1 MTFQYCFDGSI
12 KKVNNLSVSSPRT
25 WGCFCLRSSSRC
37 PMKVFPT
44 HVGVFLPTGA
54 DSQPGTRLP
63 HARGGVSKVHDPS
76 RRASRSSPRTWGCFY
91 TETHVRSK
99 VAVFPTHVGVFP
111 VKRSFLPASRCL
123 PHARGGVSQITITI
137 DKRVGSSPRTWGCFH
152 SHRIPLLFH
161 TVFPTHV
168 GVFLPGRR
176 SKRHTRSLP
185 HARGGVSMLKAD
197 ILELEK
203 SSPRT
208 WGCFYLYTIKL
219 VSLKVFPTHVGVFP
233 LFREFIGYPF
243 RLPHARGGVSE
254 SSILNC

>member
-1 MTFQYCFDGSI
+1 MGVFPIVDPVVLPAKSLPHARGGVSSYLASCRSTP
-12 KKVNNLSVSSPRT
+12 LSSPRT
-25 WGCFCLRSSSRC
+25 WGCFHVDLSGCRAVS
-37 PMKVFPT
+37 VFPT
-44 HVGVFLPTGA
+44 HVGVFLAKSAALLTSG
-54 DSQPGTRLP
+54 S
-63 HARGGVSKVHDPS
+63 
-76 RRASRSSPRTWGCFY
+76 
-91 TETHVRSK
+91 
-99 VAVFPTHVGVFP
+99 
-111 VKRSFLPASRCL
+111 L

>member
-1 MTFQYCFDGSI
+1 MASRPSSSLPHARGG
-12 KKVNNLSVSSPRT
+12 VSVSKSLKGGALLSSPRT

-63 HARGGVSKVHDPS
+63 HARGGVSCQEK
-76 RRASRSSPRTWGCFY
+76 F
-91 TETHVRSK
+91 
-99 VAVFPTHVGVFP
+99 F
-111 VKRSFLPASRCL
+111 
-123 PHARGGVSQITITI
+123 ARFTL
-137 DKRVGSSPRTWGCFH
+137 SSPRTWGCFH

-208 WGCFYLYTIKL
+208 WG
-219 VSLKVFPTHVGVFP
+219 G
-233 LFREFIGYPF
+233 FRHLRRTDKAEK
-243 RLPHARGGVSE
+243 RLPHARGGVSGGEEE
-254 SSILNC
+254 SVELGGSSPRTWGCFSSKSPVKLNARVFPTHVGGRQAGVAPESPFPTVGAFHVCP

>member
-1 MTFQYCFDGSI
+1 MASRPSSSLPHARGG
-12 KKVNNLSVSSPRT
+12 VSVSKSLKGGALLSSPRT

-99 VAVFPTHVGVFP
+99 VAVFPTHVGVFLA
-111 VKRSFLPASRCL
+111 KSAALLTSGSL

-137 DKRVGSSPRTWGCFH
+137 DKRVGSSPRTWGCF
-152 SHRIPLLFH
+152 
-161 TVFPTHV
+161 
-168 GVFLPGRR
+168 
-176 SKRHTRSLP
+176 
-185 HARGGVSMLKAD
+185 
-197 ILELEK
+197 LEHEI
-203 SSPRT
+203 
-208 WGCFYLYTIKL
+208 GEHCEA
-219 VSLKVFPTHVGVFP
+219 VFPTHVGVFP
-233 LFREFIGYPF
+233 
-243 RLPHARGGVSE
+243 
-254 SSILNC
+254 